1 MFQVSNLQTQQ
12 PVSSVMHEVQ
22 PQYRICPFS
31 KQPYNSALVPFLCLP
46 NCHKAC
52 HFSSLERL
60 CVPVSLC
67 SHKPATY
74 CHKVW
79 AELAPPSDPLL
90 MSTKSMQHVSHLDD
104 NTGLSVS
111 DDYAA
116 CAHDSEAT
124 SGLTLAHSTGPGGR
138 IKRTF
143 CTNDAPCTACS

>member
-1 MFQVSNLQTQQ
+1 MRSSCSTGFAPSANNPTIQLLYHFSVCQTVTKHIIFF
-12 PVSSVMHEVQ
+12 PGKVVSSSKLVF
-22 PQYRICPFS
+22 PQASNI
-31 KQPYNSALVPFLCLP
+31 LP
-46 NCHKAC
+46 QG
-52 HFSSLERL
+52 L
-60 CVPVSLC
+60 
-67 SHKPATY
+67 
-74 CHKVW
+74 

-124 SGLTLAHSTGPGGR
+124 SGLTFAHSTGPGGR

-143 CTNDAPCTACS
+143 CANDAPCTACS